1 MLSQCVQSFSSHCWL
16 AFSCVFDACMCREVG
31 LKPCASCESLQIT
44 WTTDNQTYIM
54 CLVSNRP
61 ATSSSTLG
69 IITQSRW
76 SQLSFQLGSVRST
89 YSDTIE
95 LAQTVQRCALK
106 QKKKQFNSSNQLTRH
121 RLNLWHLLAQMA
133 NFTTKNPLNF
143 RNDCLQ
149 SICTVKNKNLPVY
162 CILRLS
168 FYSCAKLPL

>member
-106 QKKKQFNSSNQLTRH
+106 QKKPVQFLESAHEAQAQPLTSFSTNGKFHHEKPSQFQKRLFAINMHCKKQELT
-121 RLNLWHLLAQMA
+121 
-133 NFTTKNPLNF
+133 
-143 RNDCLQ
+143 
-149 SICTVKNKNLPVY
+149 
-162 CILRLS
+162 CILY
-168 FYSCAKLPL
+168 FAPLFLLLC